1 MKHFVRFSACLCLFP
16 LALSAQSSLV
26 FDAGTNIDVGA
37 GADICADVVTI
48 NGTYS
53 GAGTA
58 CSGPLPIELVSM
70 TATAARS
77 GVTLRWTTAS
87 ESNNY
92 GFEIE
97 RRTIQSA
104 KPGPQSDVWTAI
116 AFVRGAGTSSSSNE
130 YTYTDDGVAP
140 GRHAYRIRQIDASGE
155 FAFTE
160 AIEVEV
166 GLAPKE
172 FTLSQNYPNPF
183 NPATTI
189 EFTLPEDGHVR
200 LAVYDV
206 RGRLIS
212 TLIDEEKQAG
222 VYHQAVFVANN
233 LSSGTYLVRLEFAE
247 QSLQRKVVLMK

>member
-1 MKHFVRFSACLCLFP
+1 MKRIASVCLCLLPF
-16 LALSAQSSLV
+16 ALSAQSSIV
-26 FDAGTNIDVGA
+26 FDLGTNIDVGA

-53 GAGTA
+53 GSGTA
-58 CSGPLPIELVSM
+58 CSGPLPVELVSM
-70 TATAARS
+70 TAIAARS
-77 GVTLRWTTAS
+77 GVTLRWSTAT

-97 RRTIQSA
+97 RKTIHSAIPNPQSA
-104 KPGPQSDVWTAI
+104 LWSSI

-130 YTYTDDGVAP
+130 YTYTDDGVTP

-172 FTLSQNYPNPF
+172 FMLSQNFPNPF
-183 NPATTI
+183 NPTTTV
-189 EFTLPEDGHVR
+189 EFTLPEDGRVSVK
-200 LAVYDV
+200 LYDAT
-206 RGRLIS
+206 GREVL
-212 TLIDEEKQAG
+212 TALNEDRTAG
-222 VYHQAVFVANN
+222 YYHQVVIDASQ
-233 LSSGTYLVRLEFAE
+233 LGSGSYFCRIEFGG
-247 QSLQRKVVLMK
+247 QQITRKMLLLK